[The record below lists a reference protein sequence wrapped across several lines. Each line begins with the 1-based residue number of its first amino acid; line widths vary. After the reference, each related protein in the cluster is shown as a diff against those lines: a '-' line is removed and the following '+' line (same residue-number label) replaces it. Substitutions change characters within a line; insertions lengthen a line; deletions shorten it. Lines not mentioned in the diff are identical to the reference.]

1 MFRNLPLNLET
12 PARIGVVGTGFIACG
27 LLSILAGAPDM
38 RPARVLSRRNPTE
51 LSGLALENY
60 TDSVQE
66 LIDTSDLIVECSGD
80 VHHGAEVIHAAMAA
94 GKPVVTIGTEF
105 HVTVGSWFVGKGMLT
120 EAEGDQPGSLAALHE
135 EVTNMGF
142 RPLVYGNIKGFL
154 NHHPTDEEMEYWSR
168 QQGISI
174 QQVRSFT
181 DGTKVQMEQA
191 FIGNGLGAG
200 IITRGLLGPAG
211 LSLKEGGEL
220 LASRAKTM
228 GKPIADYLLNHHL
241 PAGVFITAEHPHA
254 GMEVLRYL
262 KMGEGPYYTLLRPY
276 HLCHLEA
283 PRTIRR
289 VLRGGPPLLDNS
301 AYPTLGVCAVAK
313 RKLEAGENVVR
324 GHGGNKARGEA
335 FALAEIPDAAPLGL
349 LAGSKI
355 RRRVQPGDV
364 LTLDDVELPD
374 TFATRIWHELR
385 ERAKEPV
392 GC

>member
-1 MFRNLPLNLET
+1 MPRNQILHPDT

-51 LSGLALENY
+51 LSGIALENH

-66 LIDTSDLIVECSGD
+66 LIDSSDLIVECSGD
-80 VHHGAEVIHAAMAA
+80 VHHGAEVIHAAMQA
-94 GKPVVTIGTEF
+94 GKPVVTIATEF
-105 HVTVGSWFVGKGMLT
+105 HVTVGSWFVGRGMLT

-154 NHHPTDEEMEYWSR
+154 NHHPTDEEMEYWSH
-168 QQGISI
+168 QQGISL
-174 QQVRSFT
+174 QQVTSFT

-191 FIGNGLGAG
+191 FIGNGFGAG
-200 IITRGLLGPAG
+200 IITQGLLGPSG
-211 LSLKEGGEL
+211 MDLKEGGEF
-220 LASRAKTM
+220 LAARAKLL
-228 GKPIADYLLNHHL
+228 GKPISDYLLNHRL

-301 AYPTLGVCAVAK
+301 DHPTLGVCAVSK
-313 RKLEAGENVVR
+313 RKLEPGEALFR
-324 GHGGNKARGEA
+324 GHGGNTVRGEA
-335 FALAEIPDAAPLGL
+335 FTLTEIPDAAPLGL
-349 LAGSKI
+349 LAGAKI

-364 LTLDDVELPD
+364 VKLDDVDLPD
-374 TFATRIWHELR
+374 TFATRIWFELR
-385 ERAKEPV
+385 ERTRQRV
-392 GC
+392 G

>member
-1 MFRNLPLNLET
+1 MFRNLTLHLDT

-51 LSGLALENY
+51 LSGLALENF
-60 TDSVQE
+60 TNSVQE
-66 LIDTSDLIVECSGD
+66 LIDSSDLIVECSGD
-80 VHHGAEVIHAAMAA
+80 VHHGAEVIHAAMLA

-168 QQGISI
+168 QQGISL
-174 QQVRSFT
+174 QQVTSFT

-200 IITRGLLGPAG
+200 IITQGLLGPSG
-211 LSLKEGGEL
+211 MSLREGGEF
-220 LASRAKTM
+220 LAARAKIL
-228 GKPIADYLLNHHL
+228 GQPVSDYLLNHHL

-254 GMEVLRYL
+254 GAEVLRYL

-301 AYPTLGVCAVAK
+301 TNPKLGVCAVAK
-313 RKLEAGENVVR
+313 RKLEPGETMVR
-324 GHGGNKARGEA
+324 GPGGNKVRGEA
-335 FALAEIPDAAPLGL
+335 FVLDGIPDAAPLGL
-349 LAGSKI
+349 LAGARL

-364 LTLDDVELPD
+364 LLLDDVDLRD
-374 TFATRIWHELR
+374 TFAARIWFDLR
-385 ERAKEPV
+385 EKAKSPAA
-392 GC
+392 